1 MTSRLT
7 SAGDLH
13 PDTAGPSPVVP
24 KTELKISSHK
34 NCPARPLRWLEAGAA
49 RNLSSQL
56 EQSREQRARSEA
68 RRGSG
73 CMPGLPRGCSTCP
86 LGGPSPPTPKSF
98 LAPPL
103 PPHSR
108 HLQSKPREA
117 QCQSK
122 TQTCLPVP
130 RPPPGPDTRFSSDP
144 HGNACNIFMTNSTL
158 NVSPKRRN
166 PIVLVLSNVH

>member
-24 KTELKISSHK
+24 KTELRISSHK

-86 LGGPSPPTPKSF
+86 LGGALTAHPEVILGAPSPSSLKAS
-98 LAPPL
+98 AV
-103 PPHSR
+103 
-108 HLQSKPREA
+108 QPRGA

-130 RPPPGPDTRFSSDP
+130 PPPPGPDTRFSSDP

-166 PIVLVLSNVH
+166 PVMLVLSL